1 LENAALVSLIPIP
14 VTLLFVCVTV
24 LYLRG
29 WLRLRATFPQLVSRG
44 RVAAFLAGIFCAWLA
59 LASPLATLDHQLLS
73 IHMIQHLLL
82 MTGAASLILM
92 GEPATVFLRVLPESF
107 VGRVAGYTAART
119 WSAWLGKIPSSSVF
133 CWFVGTITVI
143 AWHIPAAFALGHH
156 SVWWHE
162 LEQASF
168 LLGGMLF
175 WWPVIRPW
183 PSAARE
189 PRWSVPLYLFLATLP
204 CDALSA
210 YLVFCDHVVYR
221 PYLSVPRLLNLSA
234 LHDQQWAGA
243 LMWVAVTLIYVVP
256 AVAITVRLL
265 SAGHERAPAFE
276 SALDRVPE
284 AT

>member
-1 LENAALVSLIPIP
+1 MVSFIPIP
-14 VTLLFVCVTV
+14 VTLLLVCVTV

-29 WLRLRATFPQLVSRG
+29 WLRLRATFPQLVSRD

-82 MTGAASLILM
+82 MTGAASLVLV
-92 GEPATVFLRVLPESF
+92 GKPVTVLLPVLPESF
-107 VGRVAGYTAART
+107 VGRVARFRSEQT
-119 WSAWLGKIPSSSVF
+119 WTAWLGRISSSSVF
-133 CWFVGTITVI
+133 CWFAGTITVI

-221 PYLSVPRLLNLSA
+221 PYLSAPRLLNLSV
-234 LHDQQWAGA
+234 LQDQQWAGT

-265 SAGHERAPAFE
+265 SARHGHAPARE
-276 SALDRVPE
+276 MQAGLSP
-284 AT
+284 